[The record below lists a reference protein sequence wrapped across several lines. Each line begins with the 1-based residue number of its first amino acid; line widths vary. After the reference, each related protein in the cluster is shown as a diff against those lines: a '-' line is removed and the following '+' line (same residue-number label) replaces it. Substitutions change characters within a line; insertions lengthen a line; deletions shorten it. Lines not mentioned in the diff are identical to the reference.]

1 MILCEFQF
9 LRLFF
14 ANRNIINRK
23 FLCIICAST
32 LNSGNLWI
40 SLIRCALLT
49 ILCFEFYLIFCF
61 HLLFFSKSIFE
72 SPLSESLFSFYSFVK
87 PEFLLQLRLTLRM
100 KIIVFF
106 FSIYSSVTVR
116 PLCLVSLSLFVLLS
130 YSEPNL
136 LFSAN
141 FTDFLSHIP

>member
-1 MILCEFQF
+1 MLLCEFQF

-23 FLCIICAST
+23 FLCIICALT

-49 ILCFEFYLIFCF
+49 ILCFGFYLFFCF
-61 HLLFFSKSIFE
+61 DLPFFQSIFE
-72 SPLSESLFSFYSFVK
+72 SPLSESLFSFYSSVK
-87 PEFLLQLRLTLRM
+87 PGFLLQLRLTLRM

-106 FSIYSSVTVR
+106 FQFILQLQSVLFAWCHFR
-116 PLCLVSLSLFVLLS
+116 SLS
-130 YSEPNL
+130 YY
-136 LFSAN
+136 
-141 FTDFLSHIP
+141 HIQN